1 MEIGPING
9 IRMIPAVKA
18 PPADTPLTAVFD
30 IATTAR
36 AGDETYSGGGKS
48 AGGQD
53 DEDAVSLDDAALD
66 SAAPSGED
74 APPTSVNF
82 FA

>member
-1 MEIGPING
+1 MEIGPISG

-18 PPADTPLTAVFD
+18 LPTDSRLAAVFD
-30 IATTAR
+30 IGDSAR

-53 DEDAVSLDDAALD
+53 DEEGDALEA
-66 SAAPSGED
+66 AAPESGAQNSD
-74 APPTSVNF
+74 DSQPGSISF